1 MESSGQQ
8 GKSTGRDLS
17 GRFRKRKGRE
27 GRGTM
32 AALVAVCS
40 GLGRKKTPFVRAT
53 VCLTDPGTHA
63 VLWRSCS
70 QYKQITSNEDLP
82 IPMEN
87 PYKEPLKKCILCG
100 KRVDYKNVQ
109 LLSQFISPFTGC
121 IYGRHITA
129 FSFIGL
135 CGKKQKEITKAI
147 KRAQIMGFM
156 PVTYKDPAYL
166 KDPKVCNIKYRE

>member
-1 MESSGQQ
+1 
-8 GKSTGRDLS
+8 
-17 GRFRKRKGRE
+17 
-27 GRGTM
+27 M

-63 VLWRSCS
+63 GKVCISS
-70 QYKQITSNEDLP
+70 P

-121 IYGRHITA
+121 IYGRHIT
-129 FSFIGL
+129 GL